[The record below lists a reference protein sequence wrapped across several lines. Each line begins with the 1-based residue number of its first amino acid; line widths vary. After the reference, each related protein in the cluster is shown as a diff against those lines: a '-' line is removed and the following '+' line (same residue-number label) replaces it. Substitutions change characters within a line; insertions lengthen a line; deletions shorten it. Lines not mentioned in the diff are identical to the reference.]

1 MYLYK
6 MDQII
11 EPPFCEYQELKI
23 KELNTKMEELSNSV
37 KTVLNFPIAITK
49 EEAVPSMIVD
59 K

>member
-23 KELNTKMEELSNSV
+23 KEINIKMEELSNSV
-37 KTVLNFPIAITK
+37 KIALNFPIAITK
-49 EEAVPSMIVD
+49 EEAVPSVVD